1 MTEIKK
7 NIDNLLKQILDKVKL
22 VAVSKTHTIETI
34 KETFEL
40 GQRDFGENKVQEML
54 EKHEKLKNL
63 DIKWHL
69 IGHLQ
74 RNKVKYIADFVELI
88 HSVDSLKLLSEINKQ
103 AKKHNKI
110 IKCLLQFHIAEED
123 TKFGLNFDEAID
135 ILESNE
141 FKNFEN
147 IKICGVMGMA
157 SFTDD
162 LEKIRIE
169 FKKLKKIFLEIKL
182 KYFKNFNY
190 FCEISM
196 GMSGDWKIA
205 VEEGATILRIGSIIF
220 GNRTYNKT

>member
-1 MTEIKK
+1 MSEIKK
-7 NIDNLLKQILDKVKL
+7 NIDNLLKQIPDKVKL

-110 IKCLLQFHIAEED
+110 
-123 TKFGLNFDEAID
+123 
-135 ILESNE
+135 
-141 FKNFEN
+141 
-147 IKICGVMGMA
+147 
-157 SFTDD
+157 
-162 LEKIRIE
+162 
-169 FKKLKKIFLEIKL
+169 
-182 KYFKNFNY
+182 
-190 FCEISM
+190 
-196 GMSGDWKIA
+196 
-205 VEEGATILRIGSIIF
+205 
-220 GNRTYNKT
+220 

>member
-7 NIDNLLKQILDKVKL
+7 NIDNLLKQIPDKVKL